1 MFSHANEKATA
12 LDQFKQKNSYFG
24 EKLKSCREET
34 GVSKKSIFQL
44 VWWYDRPSS
53 RNILYI

>member
-44 VWWYDRPSS
+44 V
-53 RNILYI
+53 